1 MKYSALI
8 VAAGAGKRM
17 NLGYNKVYHQLE
29 DGDRIIDKTI
39 KTFKED
45 DDCKQIIVVTNKDN
59 FYQLKDYYSG
69 EFILVEGG
77 STRSESVFNG
87 LKAVSQEYVFVH
99 DGARCYLNNNNLSD
113 LKTCLKKED
122 ACILAVKAVDTI
134 KRVKD
139 GYIEETID
147 RNQIYYAQT
156 PQAFKFDLLYN
167 SYIEANRKNLN
178 FTDDA
183 SLVEGVSACRIKVVI
198 GSYANK
204 KITTINDLK

>member
-17 NLGYNKVYHQLE
+17 NLGYNKVYHKLE